1 MHCVEFFGSH
11 DFAWILEPDVK
22 PYLEFRETLTS
33 NKKASTFLR
42 AIEETDRFVAL
53 NGDIIQKSVAPDSAT
68 SDDTKELEE
77 NMQDK
82 EFDALFGGEITSSN
96 FKKNCLSKTEHF
108 HWMKGPP
115 IWLKYGCIPHAFHR
129 S

>member
-1 MHCVEFFGSH
+1 MKKMMHCVEFFGSH

-53 NGDIIQKSVAPDSAT
+53 NGDIIQKSVLALNF
-68 SDDTKELEE
+68 EL
-77 NMQDK
+77 N
-82 EFDALFGGEITSSN
+82 N
-96 FKKNCLSKTEHF
+96 
-108 HWMKGPP
+108 
-115 IWLKYGCIPHAFHR
+115 
-129 S
+129 